1 MKKSVFTAA
10 FAACLLFL
18 FTSSGFHNPAEP
30 AEPGPETDPIKQA
43 EDSLIGKS
51 KHWLALQG
59 MVRISTGDV
68 KTAHPPLD
76 STQVFVKNEN
86 DSIVL
91 GGLTDRKGRLA
102 FRLPLNRR
110 FTIHITKPGFVEKK
124 VLVDTNI
131 PSGSEKVASFTFD
144 IDIFPAVK
152 GLDVSVLEKPI
163 SKINYRPYTGEFV
176 YDATYTHKINGELN
190 KMYRDYFAIEK
201 AMNDSIRKTAP
212 QKQKTPSKKKR
223 N

>member
-1 MKKSVFTAA
+1 MKKSIFWPSLTV
-10 FAACLLFL
+10 CLVILLIF
-18 FTSSGFHNPAEP
+18 SGFNIPHPAG
-30 AEPGPETDPIKQA
+30 GPETDPIKEA

-51 KHWLALQG
+51 KYWLALQG
-59 MVRISTGDV
+59 MVRISTGDN
-68 KTAHPPLD
+68 KTQHPPLD
-76 STQVFVKNEN
+76 SAQVFVKNES

-102 FRLPLNRR
+102 FRLPLNRT

-124 VLVDTNI
+124 VLVATTI
-131 PSGSEKVASFTFD
+131 PTGSEKVASFTFD

-190 KMYRDYFAIEK
+190 KMYREYFAIQK
-201 AMNDSIRKTAP
+201 AANDSIGSAGKTKP
-212 QKQKTPSKKKR
+212 PVKKKKK
-223 N
+223 

>member
-1 MKKSVFTAA
+1 MKKSIFWPSLAV
-10 FAACLLFL
+10 CLVVLLIF
-18 FTSSGFHNPAEP
+18 SGFNIPHPTS
-30 AEPGPETDPIKQA
+30 GPETDPIKQA

-59 MVRISTGDV
+59 MVRISTGDI
-68 KTAHPPLD
+68 KTQHPALD
-76 STQVFVKNEN
+76 SAQVFVKNEN

-91 GGLTDRKGRLA
+91 GGLTDHKGRLA
-102 FRLPLNRR
+102 FRLPLNRT

-124 VLVDTNI
+124 VLVATSI
-131 PSGSEKVASFTFD
+131 PAGSEKVASFTFD
-144 IDIFPAVK
+144 IDIFPSVK

-190 KMYRDYFAIEK
+190 KMYRDYFAIQK
-201 AMNDSIRKTAP
+201 ATNDSINGVSKTKP
-212 QKQKTPSKKKR
+212 PVKKKKK
-223 N
+223 